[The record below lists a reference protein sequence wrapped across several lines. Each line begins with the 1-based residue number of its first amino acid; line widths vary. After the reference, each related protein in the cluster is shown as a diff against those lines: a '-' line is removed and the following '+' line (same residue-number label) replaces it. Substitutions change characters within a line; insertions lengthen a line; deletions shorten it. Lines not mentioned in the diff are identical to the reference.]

1 MILILGVWIYND
13 IILRPIFKKVFPRLP
28 REDPTQ
34 DGEKRNREN
43 YHESYELPAPTKST
57 SSADAE
63 KKEESMLSLDVEK
76 IVRETRLKKNSVC
89 GVGH

>member
-1 MILILGVWIYND
+1 MILILGVWIYNE
-13 IILRPIFKKVFPRLP
+13 IIIRPMFRKVFPRLT

-34 DGEKRNREN
+34 DGETGNREH
-43 YHESYELPAPTKST
+43 YDESYELPAQTKST
-57 SSADAE
+57 SSAE
-63 KKEESMLSLDVEK
+63 KKEESTLSLDVQK

>member
-13 IILRPIFKKVFPRLP
+13 IILRPIFRKVFPRLT

-34 DGEKRNREN
+34 DGETRNQEN
-43 YHESYELPAPTKST
+43 YDESYELPAQTKST
-57 SSADAE
+57 SIAE
-63 KKEESMLSLDVEK
+63 KKEESTLSLDVQK

>member
-13 IILRPIFKKVFPRLP
+13 IILRPIFNKVFPRLP

-57 SSADAE
+57 SSAE
-63 KKEESMLSLDVEK
+63 KKEESTLSLDVQK
-76 IVRETRLKKNSVC
+76 IVSETRLKKNSVC